1 MDGFEKDRQLLVE
14 LVEHTGLDGTK
25 LARRI
30 GVAPSTLGRSL
41 SGAATTRLSM
51 RTIEKLSTE
60 FPDFPGWSQYL
71 ASISESGVL
80 NVPSRS
86 FNYARSTTGAEP
98 DPDSL
103 AIPMLELGYG
113 MGGSFL
119 DDIDPGEV
127 VKQFPRDFIRMYTR
141 APADLLCFSYGIGD
155 SMEPTITDRD
165 VLLIDL
171 SRKSITMSEQI
182 WVFSSGGIGMV
193 KRARVIG
200 GKVILMS
207 DNSAVP
213 DYEPAEDE
221 LQIIGRVV
229 AVVKRT

>member
-1 MDGFEKDRQLLVE
+1 MDGLERDRQLLLA
-14 LVEHTGLDGTK
+14 LVDHTGLDGTNI
-25 LARRI
+25 ARRI
-30 GVAPSTLGRSL
+30 GVSASTIGRPL

-51 RTIEKLSTE
+51 RTIEKLSSE
-60 FPDFPGWSQYL
+60 FPDFPGWQGFL
-71 ASISESGVL
+71 DTLSESVVPNRPRR
-80 NVPSRS
+80 NVSLQRKAPATSDS
-86 FNYARSTTGAEP
+86 N
-98 DPDSL
+98 DSL

-127 VKQFPRDFIRMYTR
+127 VKQFPREFIRMYTR
-141 APADLLCFSYGIGD
+141 APADMLCFSYGIGD

-171 SRKSITMSEQI
+171 SRKAITISEQI
-182 WVFSSGGIGMV
+182 WVFSSSGIGMV
-193 KRARVIG
+193 KRARIIG
-200 GKVILMS
+200 GKVTLMS
-207 DNSAVP
+207 DNKNVP

-229 AVVKRT
+229 AVVKRI

>member
-1 MDGFEKDRQLLVE
+1 MQAIARHE
-14 LVEHTGLDGTK
+14 GLTPAA
-25 LARRI
+25 LAKRA
-30 GVAPSTLGRSL
+30 GVAVTTINRPY
-41 SGAATTRLSM
+41 SGTSAHRLSQP
-51 RTIEKLSTE
+51 TIEKLRLA
-60 FPDFPGWSQYL
+60 FPDFPGWDAYL
-71 ASISESGVL
+71 HGEDEFA
-80 NVPSRS
+80 
-86 FNYARSTTGAEP
+86 GAVAERQLDFRHQRATSAA

-119 DDIDPGEV
+119 DDVDPGEV
-127 VKQFPRDFIRMYTR
+127 VKQFPREFIRMYTR
-141 APADLLCFSYGIGD
+141 APADRLCFSYGIGD

-171 SRKSITMSEQI
+171 SRTSITLSEQI

-200 GKVILMS
+200 GKVTLMS
-207 DNSAVP
+207 DNKNVP